1 MLLPFCRIT
10 GSHFL
15 VILGHHLL
23 HSSTT
28 CWFDVAGRL
37 SIDAVVCAPA
47 VV

>member
-10 GSHFL
+10 GSYFL
-15 VILGHHLL
+15 VMLCHHLL
-23 HSSTT
+23 YSSTT

-37 SIDAVVCAPA
+37 SIDADVCAPA